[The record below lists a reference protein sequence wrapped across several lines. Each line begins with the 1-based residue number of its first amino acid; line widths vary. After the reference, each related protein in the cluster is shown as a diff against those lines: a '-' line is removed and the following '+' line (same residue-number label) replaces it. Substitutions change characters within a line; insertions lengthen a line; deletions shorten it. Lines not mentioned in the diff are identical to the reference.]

1 MEKKNNKVLLIG
13 WDGADW
19 KIINRLVDEGKMPVL
34 KNMIEQGV
42 MGNITT
48 LQPAYSPM
56 LWTTIATGKYPDKH
70 GVLGFIEPLPD
81 LSGIRPVSSSSRKVK
96 ALWNILMQRGYKT
109 HVFNW
114 WPSHPAEPVNGI
126 YVSNLFPKANTTDY
140 LNWQV
145 PDDAVHP
152 PELKDLMAHFRVH
165 PLELSQEH
173 IAQFIPAL
181 KEFTPKVMKKVEA
194 IARNIAE
201 ASTVQAVATLAMEQ
215 EPWDF
220 TAIYWDTI
228 DHFCHGFMN
237 YMPPQL
243 KGVNSVDYELFSEVV
258 DNAYRLMDLMLGNLL
273 QHIDENCNVILLSD
287 HGFKSGNLRSPYT
300 PNEPAG
306 PAHHHRNVGV
316 FCAKGPGIRKDEIVY
331 GASLLDITP
340 TILTIMG
347 LPIGEDMDGKPLVDI
362 FEKPPIIETITSW
375 ENIDGDCGMLPDE
388 KRDLDST
395 YSTEAIKQLIELG
408 YIDEPDEDAKKSAEN
423 VADEIKYNLAQVY
436 YNTNRRHLAKP
447 LLTELFDKYPHRGR
461 YFFKL
466 NECLLDEGN
475 IKQCRDLIKV
485 FKTSAEKKVLS
496 QVQINHLKT
505 RKPPEILNKKEK
517 AQWLKKVISD
527 PIGESKQA
535 INDLFN
541 LNFTEGNLLIHEGQM
556 RKAIRKYR
564 ETEKLAPK
572 KNAFFSKMGN
582 AFLRLSQWRD
592 AEEMFR
598 KVLANYEED
607 ENANLGLGISL
618 FHQKKYQESLDVL
631 LDAVYLNFYSAKNH
645 YYIGATLSELKRF
658 DEAAQ
663 SFEIALK
670 INPNFGVCRNRLI
683 VLYDESL
690 GNSEKAKNLRITE
703 TSIENSNGQS
713 IDIATDVLIRP
724 KADRL
729 SQTPII
735 VVSGLPRSGTSMMM
749 QLLDA
754 AGVPIYTDE
763 KRKPDNS
770 NPQGYFEHDKVKQLI
785 RNNAWMEE
793 ATGKA
798 VKIVVPLLYK
808 IPAAFTYKVIFME
821 RNLDEI
827 IESQHQ
833 MLIESSKMKNDT
845 YAVQIENSFKKQLH
859 EFEAWKKR
867 NPNAEVLNINYN
879 EAIDKKAETVSK
891 VFGFLNIDANQ
902 ETLANIID
910 KNLYRTKKN

>member
-375 ENIDGDCGMLPDE
+375 ENIDG
-388 KRDLDST
+388 
-395 YSTEAIKQLIELG
+395 
-408 YIDEPDEDAKKSAEN
+408 
-423 VADEIKYNLAQVY
+423 
-436 YNTNRRHLAKP
+436 
-447 LLTELFDKYPHRGR
+447 
-461 YFFKL
+461 
-466 NECLLDEGN
+466 
-475 IKQCRDLIKV
+475 
-485 FKTSAEKKVLS
+485 
-496 QVQINHLKT
+496 
-505 RKPPEILNKKEK
+505 
-517 AQWLKKVISD
+517 
-527 PIGESKQA
+527 
-535 INDLFN
+535 
-541 LNFTEGNLLIHEGQM
+541 
-556 RKAIRKYR
+556 
-564 ETEKLAPK
+564 
-572 KNAFFSKMGN
+572 
-582 AFLRLSQWRD
+582 
-592 AEEMFR
+592 
-598 KVLANYEED
+598 
-607 ENANLGLGISL
+607 
-618 FHQKKYQESLDVL
+618 
-631 LDAVYLNFYSAKNH
+631 
-645 YYIGATLSELKRF
+645 
-658 DEAAQ
+658 
-663 SFEIALK
+663 
-670 INPNFGVCRNRLI
+670 
-683 VLYDESL
+683 
-690 GNSEKAKNLRITE
+690 
-703 TSIENSNGQS
+703 
-713 IDIATDVLIRP
+713 
-724 KADRL
+724 
-729 SQTPII
+729 
-735 VVSGLPRSGTSMMM
+735 
-749 QLLDA
+749 
-754 AGVPIYTDE
+754 
-763 KRKPDNS
+763 
-770 NPQGYFEHDKVKQLI
+770 
-785 RNNAWMEE
+785 
-793 ATGKA
+793 
-798 VKIVVPLLYK
+798 
-808 IPAAFTYKVIFME
+808 
-821 RNLDEI
+821 
-827 IESQHQ
+827 
-833 MLIESSKMKNDT
+833 
-845 YAVQIENSFKKQLH
+845 
-859 EFEAWKKR
+859 
-867 NPNAEVLNINYN
+867 
-879 EAIDKKAETVSK
+879 
-891 VFGFLNIDANQ
+891 
-902 ETLANIID
+902 
-910 KNLYRTKKN
+910 

>member
-1 MEKKNNKVLLIG
+1 
-13 WDGADW
+13 
-19 KIINRLVDEGKMPVL
+19 
-34 KNMIEQGV
+34 
-42 MGNITT
+42 
-48 LQPAYSPM
+48 
-56 LWTTIATGKYPDKH
+56 
-70 GVLGFIEPLPD
+70 
-81 LSGIRPVSSSSRKVK
+81 
-96 ALWNILMQRGYKT
+96 
-109 HVFNW
+109 
-114 WPSHPAEPVNGI
+114 
-126 YVSNLFPKANTTDY
+126 
-140 LNWQV
+140 
-145 PDDAVHP
+145 
-152 PELKDLMAHFRVH
+152 
-165 PLELSQEH
+165 
-173 IAQFIPAL
+173 
-181 KEFTPKVMKKVEA
+181 
-194 IARNIAE
+194 
-201 ASTVQAVATLAMEQ
+201 
-215 EPWDF
+215 
-220 TAIYWDTI
+220 
-228 DHFCHGFMN
+228 
-237 YMPPQL
+237 
-243 KGVNSVDYELFSEVV
+243 
-258 DNAYRLMDLMLGNLL
+258 
-273 QHIDENCNVILLSD
+273 
-287 HGFKSGNLRSPYT
+287 
-300 PNEPAG
+300 
-306 PAHHHRNVGV
+306 
-316 FCAKGPGIRKDEIVY
+316 
-331 GASLLDITP
+331 
-340 TILTIMG
+340 
-347 LPIGEDMDGKPLVDI
+347 
-362 FEKPPIIETITSW
+362 
-375 ENIDGDCGMLPDE
+375 DE